1 VRPLGFVLFSAFLT
15 ASGCGRP
22 PEAQPYTPSTK
33 AATRS
38 GDIVQFEPA
47 SPQLARIRVAGV
59 ESAEVPVEELVSPG
73 KVELDPGRVSR
84 VVLPVAGRVCEVLAA
99 LGDPVKRGQPLLTLD
114 SPEVSA
120 LQSALRQAE
129 ASESQAKAT
138 LAKSEADLA
147 RVRDLLANRAIA
159 QKEVLSAETVMA
171 QSKAA
176 LEQALAGRDD
186 VARKLGLLGLEAGK
200 MDRLIVV
207 RAPVPGKVV
216 DIAVA
221 PGEYRND
228 TAAPVI
234 TVADLSTVWVAA
246 DVPETAIRLI
256 RAGAPVAITLSA
268 FPDRTFSGRVKKIG
282 DLVDRQTRT
291 VKVRAELNNADG
303 QLRPEMFATI
313 RYSRGMRQAIVVPR
327 AALFQQQDRTT
338 VFRERA
344 PGVFEEVTVT
354 VVWQD
359 QRRAAIGTGLGAGDR
374 IVVDGITQLRAY

>member
-1 VRPLGFVLFSAFLT
+1 
-15 ASGCGRP
+15 
-22 PEAQPYTPSTK
+22 
-33 AATRS
+33 
-38 GDIVQFEPA
+38 
-47 SPQLARIRVAGV
+47 
-59 ESAEVPVEELVSPG
+59 
-73 KVELDPGRVSR
+73 
-84 VVLPVAGRVCEVLAA
+84 VLPVAGRVREVLAA

>member
-1 VRPLGFVLFSAFLT
+1 M
-15 ASGCGRP
+15 
-22 PEAQPYTPSTK
+22 
-33 AATRS
+33 
-38 GDIVQFEPA
+38 
-47 SPQLARIRVAGV
+47 
-59 ESAEVPVEELVSPG
+59 
-73 KVELDPGRVSR
+73 
-84 VVLPVAGRVCEVLAA
+84 
-99 LGDPVKRGQPLLTLD
+99 
-114 SPEVSA
+114 
-120 LQSALRQAE
+120 
-129 ASESQAKAT
+129 
-138 LAKSEADLA
+138 
-147 RVRDLLANRAIA
+147 RDLLANRAIA

-313 RYSRGMRQAIVVPR
+313 RCSRGMRQAIVVPR